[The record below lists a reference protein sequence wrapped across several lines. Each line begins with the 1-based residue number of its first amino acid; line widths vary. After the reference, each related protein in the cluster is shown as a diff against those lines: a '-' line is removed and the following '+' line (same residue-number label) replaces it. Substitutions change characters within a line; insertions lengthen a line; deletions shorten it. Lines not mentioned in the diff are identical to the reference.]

1 MKGRQLNMRH
11 TRVLTITWPSDKP
24 VKVHDITKALRKL
37 PADAEATSI
46 EPTTVEYVDA
56 HHVGLR
62 IEYTIDTDAE
72 RRRIIDEYRSLDPMR
87 AFADIARASHNLPT
101 RD

>member
-1 MKGRQLNMRH
+1 MNTRH
-11 TRVLTITWPSDKP
+11 TRVLTLTWASGKP
-24 VKVHDITKALRKL
+24 VKVRDIIKALREL
-37 PADAEATSI
+37 PDDAEATSI

-72 RRRIIDEYRSLDPMR
+72 QRRIIDEYRNYDPLR
-87 AFADIARASHNLPT
+87 AFADIAHASHNLPT

>member
-1 MKGRQLNMRH
+1 MLTPETWALVFPWETDNPPTGR
-11 TRVLTITWPSDKP
+11 
-24 VKVHDITKALRKL
+24 DIAKALRKL
-37 PADAEATSI
+37 PADAEAISI

-56 HHVGLR
+56 SHVGLR
-62 IEYTIDTDAE
+62 IEYTIDADAE
-72 RRRIIDEYRSLDPMR
+72 RRRIIDEYRNYDPMR

>member
-1 MKGRQLNMRH
+1 MNTRH
-11 TRVLTITWPSDKP
+11 TRVLTVTWASGKP
-24 VKVHDITKALRKL
+24 VKVRDIAKALLNL

-46 EPTTVEYVDA
+46 EPTTAEYVDA
-56 HHVGLR
+56 SHVGLR

-72 RRRIIDEYRSLDPMR
+72 RRRIIDEYRNYDPMR
-87 AFADIARASHNLPT
+87 AFADIARASRNLPT

>member
-1 MKGRQLNMRH
+1 MN
-11 TRVLTITWPSDKP
+11 TRNTRILTITWASNKP
-24 VKVHDITKALRKL
+24 VKLRDIAKALRDL
-37 PADAEATSI
+37 PDDAEAISI
-46 EPTTVEYVDA
+46 EPASVEYVDA

-72 RRRIIDEYRSLDPMR
+72 RRRIIDEYRNYDPMR
-87 AFADIARASHNLPT
+87 AFADIARASRNLPT

>member
-1 MKGRQLNMRH
+1 MK
-11 TRVLTITWPSDKP
+11 VSD
-24 VKVHDITKALRKL
+24 IAKALREL

-56 HHVGLR
+56 SHVGLR

-72 RRRIIDEYRSLDPMR
+72 RRRIIDEYRNYYPMR
-87 AFADIARASHNLPT
+87 AFADIARASRNLPT

>member
-1 MKGRQLNMRH
+1 MN
-11 TRVLTITWPSDKP
+11 TRNTRILTITWASGKP
-24 VKVHDITKALRKL
+24 VKVRDIVKALRDL
-37 PADAEATSI
+37 PDDAEAISI
-46 EPTTVEYVDA
+46 EPTSVEYVDA

-72 RRRIIDEYRSLDPMR
+72 RRRIIDEYRNYDPLR
-87 AFADIARASHNLPT
+87 AFADIARASRNLPT

>member
-1 MKGRQLNMRH
+1 MVDRQ
-11 TRVLTITWPSDKP
+11 
-24 VKVHDITKALRKL
+24 
-37 PADAEATSI
+37 PADAEAISI
-46 EPTTVEYVDA
+46 EPTTVEYVNA
-56 HHVGLR
+56 SHVGLR

-72 RRRIIDEYRSLDPMR
+72 RRRIIDEYRNYDPMQ

>member
-1 MKGRQLNMRH
+1 MNTRH
-11 TRVLTITWPSDKP
+11 TRVLTLTWPSGKP
-24 VKVHDITKALRKL
+24 VKLHDIAKVLRKL

-46 EPTTVEYVDA
+46 EPTTVEYVNA

-62 IEYTIDTDAE
+62 IEYTIDTEAE
-72 RRRIIDEYRSLDPMR
+72 RRRIIDEYRNYDPMR
-87 AFADIARASHNLPT
+87 AFADIASASHNLPT

>member
-1 MKGRQLNMRH
+1 MNARH
-11 TRVLTITWPSDKP
+11 TRVLTVTWASGKP
-24 VKVHDITKALRKL
+24 VKVRDIVKALRDL
-37 PADAEATSI
+37 PADAEAISI
-46 EPTTVEYVDA
+46 EPTAVEYVDA

-72 RRRIIDEYRSLDPMR
+72 RQRIIDEYRNYNPMR
-87 AFADIARASHNLPT
+87 AFADIARASRNLPT

>member
-1 MKGRQLNMRH
+1 MNTRH
-11 TRVLTITWPSDKP
+11 TRVLPLTWASGKP
-24 VKVHDITKALRKL
+24 VKVRDIIKALREL
-37 PADAEATSI
+37 PVDAEATSI

-56 HHVGLR
+56 SHVGLR
-62 IEYTIDTDAE
+62 IEYTIDNEAE
-72 RRRIIDEYRSLDPMR
+72 RRRIIDEYRNYDPMR

>member
-1 MKGRQLNMRH
+1 MNTRH
-11 TRVLTITWPSDKP
+11 TRVLTLTWPSGKP
-24 VKVHDITKALRKL
+24 VKLRDIAKELRDL

-56 HHVGLR
+56 SHVGLR
-62 IEYTIDTDAE
+62 IEYTIDTEAE
-72 RRRIIDEYRSLDPMR
+72 RRRIIDEYRNSDPLR
-87 AFADIARASHNLPT
+87 AFADIARASRNLPA

>member
-1 MKGRQLNMRH
+1 MNTRH
-11 TRVLTITWPSDKP
+11 TRILTITWPSGKP
-24 VKVHDITKALRKL
+24 VKLHDIAQALRKL
-37 PADAEATSI
+37 PDDAEAISI

-62 IEYTIDTDAE
+62 IEYTIDTAAE
-72 RRRIIDEYRSLDPMR
+72 QRRIIDEYRNYDPLR
-87 AFADIARASHNLPT
+87 AFAGITRASRNLPA

>member
-1 MKGRQLNMRH
+1 MNTRH
-11 TRVLTITWPSDKP
+11 TRILTLTWPSGKP
-24 VKVHDITKALRKL
+24 VKVRDIAKALLDL
-37 PADAEATSI
+37 PPDAEATSV

-56 HHVGLR
+56 SHVGLR
-62 IEYTIDTDAE
+62 IEYTIDEAAE
-72 RRRIIDEYRSLDPMR
+72 QRRIIKEYESLDPMR

>member
-1 MKGRQLNMRH
+1 MNTRH
-11 TRVLTITWPSDKP
+11 TRILTITWPSGKP
-24 VKVHDITKALRKL
+24 VKVHDIAKALRKL
-37 PADAEATSI
+37 PADAEATTI

-56 HHVGLR
+56 SHVGLR
-62 IEYTIDTDAE
+62 IEYTIDTEAE
-72 RRRIIDEYRSLDPMR
+72 RRRIIDEYRNYGRMH

>member
-1 MKGRQLNMRH
+1 MNTRH
-11 TRVLTITWPSDKP
+11 TRVLTLTGASGKP
-24 VKVHDITKALRKL
+24 VKVRDIIKALREL
-37 PADAEATSI
+37 PDDAEATSI

-72 RRRIIDEYRSLDPMR
+72 R
-87 AFADIARASHNLPT
+87 
-101 RD
+101 

>member
-1 MKGRQLNMRH
+1 MNTRH
-11 TRVLTITWPSDKP
+11 TRVLTITWQSGKP
-24 VKVHDITKALRKL
+24 VKLRDIAKALRDL
-37 PADAEATSI
+37 PVDAEATNI

-62 IEYTIDTDAE
+62 IEYTIDTAAE
-72 RRRIIDEYRSLDPMR
+72 QRRIIDEYRNCDPLQ
-87 AFADIARASHNLPT
+87 AFADIARASRNLPA

>member
-1 MKGRQLNMRH
+1 MNARH
-11 TRVLTITWPSDKP
+11 TRILTLTWPSGKP
-24 VKVHDITKALRKL
+24 VKLRDIAKALRDL
-37 PADAEATSI
+37 PDDAEATSI

-62 IEYTIDTDAE
+62 IEYTIDTAAE
-72 RRRIIDEYRSLDPMR
+72 QRRIIDEYRNYDPLR
-87 AFADIARASHNLPT
+87 AFADIAHASRNLPT

>member
-1 MKGRQLNMRH
+1 MNTPH
-11 TRVLTITWPSDKP
+11 TRILTITSPPGKP
-24 VKVHDITKALRKL
+24 VKLHDIAKALRKL
-37 PADAEATSI
+37 PADAEAISI

-62 IEYTIDTDAE
+62 IEYTIDTAAE
-72 RRRIIDEYRSLDPMR
+72 QRRIIDEYRHDDPMR

>member
-1 MKGRQLNMRH
+1 MNTRH
-11 TRVLTITWPSDKP
+11 TRVLTVTWASGKP
-24 VKVHDITKALRKL
+24 VKVRDIVKALRDL
-37 PADAEATSI
+37 PADAEAISI
-46 EPTTVEYVDA
+46 EPTSVEYVDA

-72 RRRIIDEYRSLDPMR
+72 RRRIIDEYRDYDPMR
-87 AFADIARASHNLPT
+87 AFADIARASRNLPT

>member
-1 MKGRQLNMRH
+1 MNTRH
-11 TRVLTITWPSDKP
+11 TRILTITWPSGKP
-24 VKVHDITKALRKL
+24 VKLHDIAKALRKL
-37 PADAEATSI
+37 PDDAEAISI

-62 IEYTIDTDAE
+62 IEYTIDTAAE
-72 RRRIIDEYRSLDPMR
+72 KRRIIDEYRNYDPMR
-87 AFADIARASHNLPT
+87 AWADFGSAAKNLPI

>member
-1 MKGRQLNMRH
+1 MNTRH
-11 TRVLTITWPSDKP
+11 TRVLTLTWPSDKP
-24 VKVHDITKALRKL
+24 VKVRDIAKALRDL

-56 HHVGLR
+56 SHVGLR

-72 RRRIIDEYRSLDPMR
+72 RRRIIDEYRNYDPMR
-87 AFADIARASHNLPT
+87 AFADIASASRNLPT